1 MAALRTPSEEL
12 AALFDRA
19 ADALENNAAAFR
31 ELLAAAEEG
40 QPLDQIEQK
49 LEAANVELAERVE
62 AVRRFNVVKVAAARL
77 MDSLDEL
84 IASRKPQE

>member
-1 MAALRTPSEEL
+1 MAAPRTPSEEL

-31 ELLAAAEEG
+31 ELLATAEAG

-62 AVRRFNVVKVAAARL
+62 AVRRFDVVKVAAARL
-77 MDSLDEL
+77 MDRLDEL